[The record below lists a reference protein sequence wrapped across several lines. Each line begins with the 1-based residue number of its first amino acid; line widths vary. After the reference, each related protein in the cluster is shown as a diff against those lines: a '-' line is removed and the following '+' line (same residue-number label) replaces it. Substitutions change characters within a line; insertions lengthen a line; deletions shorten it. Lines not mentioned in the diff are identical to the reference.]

1 MESHC
6 VVEDLT
12 RKLKVRDTVRV
23 QGYNGQNKN
32 DGWLDD
38 ILSGRNG
45 TSKDPMKKEAWPIQ
59 SGKKPSV
66 AWI

>member
-12 RKLKVRDTVRV
+12 RKFKVRDTVRV

-32 DGWLDD
+32 DG
-38 ILSGRNG
+38 
-45 TSKDPMKKEAWPIQ
+45 
-59 SGKKPSV
+59 
-66 AWI
+66 

>member
-1 MESHC
+1 M
-6 VVEDLT
+6 
-12 RKLKVRDTVRV
+12 RG
-23 QGYNGQNKN
+23 QGCDNQNKN
-32 DGWLDD
+32 DGLLDD

-66 AWI
+66 A